1 MLVPAAVVFAAEEIR
16 AWGMVH
22 AAVGYAAMDVDV
34 PASFSPVV
42 SAVDY
47 LVVSSVAVPVV
58 SSVICSVD
66 VHVASAV
73 DCPVLSS
80 VVGSLSH
87 LLASSPSLASPEDT
101 QVIDS

>member
-1 MLVPAAVVFAAEEIR
+1 M
-16 AWGMVH
+16 
-22 AAVGYAAMDVDV
+22 
-34 PASFSPVV
+34 
-42 SAVDY
+42 
-47 LVVSSVAVPVV
+47 AVPLV

-73 DCPVLSS
+73 DCPVPSS

-87 LLASSPSLASPEDT
+87 LLASSQSLASPEDT